1 MNLNADNNL
10 DNKYIKPEEIY
21 YSIDRFSGE
30 FAVCENQTTGE
41 FINIPKFLIESS
53 ARPGDIIKKENDKF
67 IIDIE
72 KTKKA
77 KEEIKTLANSLFK
90 RKNS

>member
-1 MNLNADNNL
+1 MDS
-10 DNKYIKPEEIY
+10 EEIY
-21 YSIDRFSGE
+21 YSIDRFQDN

-41 FINIPKFLIESS
+41 FINIPKDLIDSS
-53 ARPGDIIKKENDKF
+53 AKTGDIIKKQNNKY

-72 KTKKA
+72 KTTIAKA
-77 KEEIKTLANSLFK
+77 EIRNLATSLFK

>member
-10 DNKYIKPEEIY
+10 DNKDIKPEEIY

-41 FINIPKFLIESS
+41 FVNIHKILIESS

-72 KTKKA
+72 KTKEA
-77 KEEIKTLANSLFK
+77 KEEIKALANSLFK